1 MVLMMMMIMMMKI
14 QNVQNLANFE
24 AKPSRFC
31 SEEIFLFSVQILFFS
46 VVFYPNYVML
56 CYVKATQVSVTW
68 MLLFL
73 NLAL

>member
-1 MVLMMMMIMMMKI
+1 MVLMMIMMMKI

-46 VVFYPNYVML
+46 LVFYPN
-56 CYVKATQVSVTW
+56 
-68 MLLFL
+68 
-73 NLAL
+73 